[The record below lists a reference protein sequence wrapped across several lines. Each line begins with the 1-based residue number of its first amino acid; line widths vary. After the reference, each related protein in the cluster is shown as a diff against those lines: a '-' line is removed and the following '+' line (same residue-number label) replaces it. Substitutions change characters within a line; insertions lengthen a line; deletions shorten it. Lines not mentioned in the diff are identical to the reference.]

1 MKASAVPAPP
11 ARLPIDAAAAATLT
25 LIFWSGTVI
34 ANRYAVAYMDA
45 LTVGTFRSMIAGF
58 VALGIAFAFRLPFPK
73 TGRHRGLL
81 LYSGCTNFAIW
92 PMLLSVGIGLSNA
105 SHAALIMA
113 LLPVTTGLIAA
124 IVNRTKPKIGWW
136 IGATLAIMGTAFLVI
151 ATNSSADLTLS
162 PRYLLGDLI
171 ILLGVIVCASGY
183 VAGAKLS
190 PVIGSWASTFYG
202 LGIALIILVP
212 TMGLLWADVRWGD
225 IPTTGWTALGWLA
238 FLSSLAGYALW
249 FLAMDRGGIARI
261 AVWQFGQ
268 PILSLLAAALILGE
282 SITWPLLVAAIAIVA
297 GIVIAQRNAG

>member
-1 MKASAVPAPP
+1 MTASVTSPAST
-11 ARLPIDAAAAATLT
+11 RLPLDAAGAATLT

-58 VALGIAFAFRLPFPK
+58 VAVGIAVAFRLPFPASR
-73 TGRHRGLL
+73 RHRGLL

-92 PMLLSVGIGLSNA
+92 PMLLSLGIGLSNA

-113 LLPVTTGLIAA
+113 LLPVATGLMAA
-124 IVNRTKPKIGWW
+124 IVNRTKPRPAWW
-136 IGATLAIMGTAFLVI
+136 LGAALAILGTVFLVI

-171 ILLGVIVCASGY
+171 IFLGVVVCASGY

-202 LGIALIILVP
+202 LGVALIILVP
-212 TMGLLWADVRWGD
+212 TMLLLWGDVNWGD
-225 IPTTGWTALGWLA
+225 IPTSGWTALGWLA

-282 SITWPLLVAAIAIVA
+282 SITWPLIIAAIAIVA